1 MSKKLKL
8 TNLSE
13 TEMKKVLIVFV
24 MLLFVLSS
32 YIYSGRKE
40 KKNLKQSISEIVLK
54 NVDGTTSKLSDF
66 GGKKLIVVFSSP
78 KCIHCVDEIPT
89 LKKLMKEYKDKLN
102 IVSVLMIPVDKNV
115 MKFLKNEKLPYPVFK
130 RNEEFEE
137 LIGGVGYYPTIYF
150 LDKNMKVKKR
160 TEGYKEYDYIEYIIE
175 KKLN

>member
-1 MSKKLKL
+1 MR
-8 TNLSE
+8 
-13 TEMKKVLIVFV
+13 KVLIVFS
-24 MLLFVLSS
+24 VLVFILSLN
-32 YIYSGRKE
+32 IYSNQEQDG
-40 KKNLKQSISEIVLK
+40 NVKQSISDIVLK

-78 KCIHCVDEIPT
+78 KCVHCVDEIPT
-89 LKKLMKEYKDKLN
+89 LKKLIKEYKDKLN

-160 TEGYKEYDYIEYIIE
+160 TECYKEYDYIEYIIE